1 MFCNQCGK
9 EMPNEALFCPGCGA
23 KREVIPNE
31 APVVNTETVAETPV
45 QPVVPV
51 QETPVMA
58 QPAAPVQPAAPE
70 QPVQAQPVAGAV
82 PPAAPAKKSGGFPFK
97 IMIPVAIA
105 FVLLA
110 VILVAVLLG
119 GKGSKYDT
127 YAEKE
132 LMYNYEEDVFYVFGD
147 EDTTF
152 EIEEDEMYSVFYSA
166 DQSRA
171 AYLSYEEGDD
181 SKMLYCIDNKNLEAK
196 LIAEDVYFCKMS
208 YDGEYIAYL
217 QDVKDGKEGDLYIY
231 CVKSGDITQI
241 DSDVYPG
248 TMALSSNGKWIAY
261 VKDYESY
268 DENTLCLGGVGRES
282 VEIDD
287 DGCTPISVTDNGKY
301 LYYVNA
307 NYKLYLYNGK
317 ESEKIASDVNYDFC
331 VNKDATEILYI
342 KGDKTYYHTVKADDT
357 VKVMSDSLYDVI
369 LPEDTVYYNNGGA
382 YMLGLETFK
391 GAVLQGQYE
400 IFWFNNK
407 GTDSETICYY
417 AYDDSFAGKVSE
429 DGKSFVYVSSGNLF
443 KIDKLSEDMEE
454 TLLYTDVYVEAMVAS
469 DDLSKIYVAGDD
481 ELYYIKNADKAIEI
495 TNDLSEY
502 EYGGYALAYNEKM
515 GKVFFIEDDT
525 LCYAGTNEKSVEE
538 VEDDVYNVY
547 EKDEGVI
554 FVIDDDGDYIYYFM
568 NSKEPVELELY

>member
-23 KREVIPNE
+23 KREVMPE
-31 APVVNTETVAETPV
+31 TAPAAPA
-45 QPVVPV
+45 QA
-51 QETPVMA
+51 TPVMA
-58 QPAAPVQPAAPE
+58 QPVAPQQPI
-70 QPVQAQPVAGAV
+70 AGAV
-82 PPAAPAKKSGGFPFK
+82 APAAPAKKSGNGFPFK
-97 IMIPVAIA
+97 IMIPVAGV
-105 FVLLA
+105 FVLLV
-110 VILVAVLLG
+110 VILVAVLAMS
-119 GKGSKYDT
+119 KGSPYDT
-127 YAEKE
+127 YAEKG
-132 LMYNYEEDVFYVFGD
+132 LMFNYEENVFYVFGD
-147 EDTTF
+147 ENTTF
-152 EIEEDEMYSVFYSA
+152 EIEEDDMYAVFYSA
-166 DQSRA
+166 DQSSA
-171 AYLSYEEGDD
+171 AYLSYDEGSED
-181 SKMLYCIDNKNLEAK
+181 SKMLYCIDNKDLEAK

-208 YDGEYIAYL
+208 YNGEYIAYL
-217 QDVKDGKEGDLYIY
+217 QDVKDGVEGDLYIY

-248 TMALSSNGKWIAY
+248 TLAMSSNGKWIAY

-268 DENTLCLGGVGRES
+268 DENTLCLGGVGKES

-301 LYYVNA
+301 LYYINA

-317 ESEKIASDVNYDFC
+317 ESEKVASDVNYDFC

-342 KGDKTYYHTVKADDT
+342 KGDKTYYHTVKADDA

-369 LPEDTVYYNNGGA
+369 VPEGTVYFNTGGA
-382 YMLGLETFK
+382 YMFGLETFK
-391 GAVLQGQYE
+391 GAVLQGEYE

-417 AYDDSFAGKVSE
+417 DYDDSYTGKVSE

-469 DDLSKIYVAGDD
+469 DDLSRIYVAGDD

-502 EYGGYALAYNEKM
+502 EYGGYTLAYNEKM
-515 GKVFFIEDDT
+515 DKVFFIEDDT
-525 LCYAGTNEKSVEE
+525 LCYAGTNDKSVEE
-538 VEDDVYNVY
+538 VEEDVYSVY
-547 EKDEGVI
+547 EKCGGII
-554 FVIDDDGDYIYYFM
+554 FVVKDDGEYTYYFM
-568 NSKEPVELELY
+568 DSKEPVELELR